1 MIIVSDFVKYTG
13 ADDLLDRNPELT
25 VGVSSGGLSLRLP
38 SASPGYWVFIDGIIT
53 DRETARITSGSRQTQ
68 VAIVEEIYLGRKRA
82 VLPVPAG
89 TTSRDIVIS
98 FPGGSGRVGL
108 VRIWNPANAETRWQ
122 YRDGG
127 FAWEIGDKK
136 IQAELAEGSTVEQ
149 EIPGDPVLRFRFS
162 LRSGVQQQDFFD
174 DSPAMRNL
182 LKVLR
187 GAREILIWE
196 NRLPWHIFLM
206 LKKTPI
212 VGAAVGYNRTDLGEI
227 NVEVI

>member
-25 VGVSSGGLSLRLP
+25 VGVGSGGLSLRLP
-38 SASPGYWVFIDGIIT
+38 SASPNYLVFIEGIVT
-53 DRETARITSGSRQTQ
+53 DRETVRITSGGSQTQ
-68 VAIVEEIYLGRKRA
+68 VAVAEEVYLGRKRA

-89 TTSRDIVIS
+89 TSSRDIVIS

-108 VRIWNPANAETRWQ
+108 VRVWNPSNAETRWV
-122 YRDGG
+122 YNVG
-127 FAWEIGDKK
+127 FQWEIGDKK

-162 LRSGVQQQDFFD
+162 LRSGAQEQDFFD

-182 LKVLR
+182 LKILR

-196 NRLPWHIFLM
+196 NRLPWHAYLM
-206 LKKTPI
+206 LKKTPLI
-212 VGAAVGYNRTDLGEI
+212 GSSTGYNRTDLGEI
-227 NVEVI
+227 SVEVI

>member
-1 MIIVSDFVKYTG
+1 MIIVSDFAKYTG

-25 VGVSSGGLSLRLP
+25 VGVASGGLSLRLP
-38 SASPGYWVFIDGIIT
+38 SASPNYLVFIEGIVT
-53 DRETARITSGSRQTQ
+53 DRETVRITSGGSQTQ
-68 VAIVEEIYLGRKRA
+68 VAVAEEIYLGRKRA

-108 VRIWNPANAETRWQ
+108 VRIWNPSDAETRWQ

-162 LRSGVQQQDFFD
+162 LRSGAKHQDFFD
-174 DSPAMRNL
+174 DSDEMRNL
-182 LKVLR
+182 LRILR

-196 NRLPWHIFLM
+196 NRLPWHVYLM
-206 LKKTPI
+206 LKKTP
-212 VGAAVGYNRTDLGEI
+212 VAGAAVGYNRTDLGEI
-227 NVEVI
+227 SVEVI